1 MITVYGYSDDL
12 VEIKRNGISL
22 REIDCYERAVR
33 VKFSDGT
40 VIRVSYG
47 KTFPNGTSL
56 GIWQIKVTKKGT
68 APHSLS
74 LCFID
79 TGERYSDEFTI
90 GAEVV
95 AVRRV

>member
-12 VEIKRNGISL
+12 VEIERDGKFFT
-22 REIDCYERAVR
+22 EIDCFDRAVR
-33 VKFSDGT
+33 VSFSDGT

-47 KTFPNGTSL
+47 KTSPKGESL

-90 GAEVV
+90 DAEVV